1 MTDTPTAN
9 PLTPTEQLAAIIS
22 QILDANA
29 GQIFDKNLHCE
40 EGRHML
46 GDIIARHMIDDPTVV
61 VIDTADHPQTWQ
73 TWFDGS
79 ITNLN

>member
-22 QILDANA
+22 QILDASA
-29 GQIFDKNLHCE
+29 SQIFDINLHCE
-40 EGRHML
+40 EGRHMI
-46 GDIIARHMIDDPTVV
+46 GDIIARQMIDNPNMV
-61 VIDTADHPQTWQ
+61 VIDVANNPQ
-73 TWFDGS
+73 TWFDSS